1 MLTYNSNGDME
12 WSGDGENTDYST
24 TSSSPNS
31 GRKISHGQ
39 DQDSLS
45 DEDDLSDEF
54 SLLDSDDD
62 RRSDIRFSQQII
74 QVRIFI
80 LHLI

>member
-1 MLTYNSNGDME
+1 MLTHNLNGDME

-31 GRKISHGQ
+31 GRKMTQGQ
-39 DQDSLS
+39 EQDSLS

-54 SLLDSDDD
+54 SLLDSDDE
-62 RRSDIRFSQQII
+62 RRDIRFSQHII
-74 QVRIFI
+74 QASNYLLFI
-80 LHLI
+80 LT